1 MQVNNSYPNR
11 PVRPN
16 FTDIRTIQIFDPIV
30 IGQSAATTKFAAL
43 SATGATLENGVRIK
57 NTSPAGT
64 LAIGVT
70 GPYPDG
76 LNTVGN
82 STGGFEL
89 LPSEELFI
97 EVRDLSKLLIRGTT
111 SATACWIAS

>member
-1 MQVNNSYPNR
+1 MQINDSYPNR

-16 FTDIRTIQIFDPIV
+16 FTDIRTIQIFDPLV
-30 IGQSAATTKFAAL
+30 MGQSAATTVFAAL

-64 LAIGVT
+64 LAIGVL
-70 GPYPDG
+70 GDG
-76 LNTVGN
+76 TDSLNQVGGGTN
-82 STGGFEL
+82 GFEL

-97 EVRDLSKLLIRGTT
+97 EVRDLASLLIRGTNA
-111 SATACWIAS
+111 ATACWIAS